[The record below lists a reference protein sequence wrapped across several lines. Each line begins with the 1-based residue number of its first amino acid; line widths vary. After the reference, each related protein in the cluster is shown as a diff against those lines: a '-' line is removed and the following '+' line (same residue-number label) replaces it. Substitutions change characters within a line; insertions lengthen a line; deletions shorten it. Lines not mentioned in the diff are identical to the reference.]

1 MDTGLLSLE
10 VGGVNSFL
18 PVSKLQGQRETLLNV
33 HNVLEILHAGILR
46 ELTANIIVSIVIAI
60 LKVREW
66 RLRETP

>member
-10 VGGVNSFL
+10 MGGVNSFL
-18 PVSKLQGQRETLLNV
+18 PVSKLQCQRETLLNV
-33 HNVLEILHAGILR
+33 HNVLEILHAGILS
-46 ELTANIIVSIVIAI
+46 ELTANITVSIVIAI